1 MSRRG
6 SVKPPLVIDVRSY
19 SDKDAKTTYLVE
31 TSYEQANTTARG
43 AAAVE
48 QRFSAFQDLHAAIT
62 ETLNLGAF
70 PVARVWYATDAVK
83 KERVDRLHEYLAVVA
98 EKAGATPPAEL
109 LAFLGVDAGTFA
121 AGGGGTAPGAARVLG
136 RELPP
141 LVWEVVWEEADA
153 PPPNALAAAMARA
166 ALRERSSGEKLGA
179 VDEAPSAGDTRSA
192 EAPPPH
198 PYADGNAIM
207 AADAAAER
215 AAAAADAEAPVATG
229 GGSAADADAAAAAP
243 PPSPGYRVGQ
253 RILSEA
259 DGGEWRPGRI
269 IGRRVVGGAPQLK
282 VSVDGYDSDQDAW
295 VDAASDRVR
304 ALSSVASHNDEA
316 ASPGRPRGE
325 SAADARRE
333 QIRLGAEAAAAAAAS
348 SAAAAAATPM
358 AASAGTPATAAPP
371 TPQRVV
377 ELEKVNAQLL
387 ARIAELEKA
396 TRLEVAAL
404 EKRAAAIAA
413 PPAAADGEADALR
426 MKVSELQTA
435 LKAKEA
441 STFAAQGAVRR
452 LGKAEE
458 KAKMRVVSLALQ
470 QPRYAALLSAVL
482 RWRAAAAGGVSP
494 PRSDAR

>member
-1 MSRRG
+1 M
-6 SVKPPLVIDVRSY
+6 
-19 SDKDAKTTYLVE
+19 
-31 TSYEQANTTARG
+31 
-43 AAAVE
+43 
-48 QRFSAFQDLHAAIT
+48 
-62 ETLNLGAF
+62 
-70 PVARVWYATDAVK
+70 K

-109 LAFLGVDAGTFA
+109 ASRRRRDLC
-121 AGGGGTAPGAARVLG
+121 GGRRGTAPGAARVLG

-141 LVWEVVWEEADA
+141 LVEVVGIDA

-166 ALRERSSGEKLGA
+166 ALRERRAAEVGA
-179 VDEAPSAGDTRSA
+179 VDEAPVRATRAARGAASAPVRRRQCHHGRRRCRS
-192 EAPPPH
+192 
-198 PYADGNAIM
+198 
-207 AADAAAER
+207 

-259 DGGEWRPGRI
+259 DGGEAS
-269 IGRRVVGGAPQLK
+269 GA
-282 VSVDGYDSDQDAW
+282 SSA
-295 VDAASDRVR
+295 AASSAVR
-304 ALSSVASHNDEA
+304 RSSRCPSTATTRTRTSGWMRRARASAPSRASPHNDEGACPGGRA
-316 ASPGRPRGE
+316 ASRPPTP
-325 SAADARRE
+325 AR
-333 QIRLGAEAAAAAAAS
+333 QIRLEAAAAAAAAS
-348 SAAAAAATPM
+348 SAAAAAA
-358 AASAGTPATAAPP
+358 ADGRVRRHARDRRAP

-396 TRLEVAAL
+396 TRP
-404 EKRAAAIAA
+404 RSPHWRSAAAIAV

-441 STFAAQGAVRR
+441 STSPRRAVRR

-458 KAKMRVVSLALQ
+458 KAKMRVVSRAQ
-470 QPRYAALLSAVL
+470 QRAAALLSGCAMARGGGRRSEPASL
-482 RWRAAAAGGVSP
+482 GCPMTQTPSHRCARAALFTPGRDRGGDAAARRARVDER
-494 PRSDAR
+494 PRN

>member
-6 SVKPPLVIDVRSY
+6 SAKPPLVIDVRSY

-62 ETLNLGAF
+62 EPLNLGAF

-98 EKAGATPPAEL
+98 EKAGTTPPADL
-109 LAFLGVDAGTFA
+109 LAFLGVDAASFA
-121 AGGGGTAPGAARVLG
+121 AGGGGATPGAARVLG

-166 ALRERSSGEKLGA
+166 ALRERASGEKLGA
-179 VDEAPSAGDTRSA
+179 VDEAPIAGDGRSA

-198 PYADGNAIM
+198 PYADVNAIM
-207 AADAAAER
+207 AADMAATAER

-229 GGSAADADAAAAAP
+229 GGGAADADAAAAAP

-304 ALSSVASHNDEA
+304 ALSSVASHNDEG

-333 QIRLGAEAAAAAAAS
+333 QIRLGAEAAAAAAAAS
-348 SAAAAAATPM
+348 SAAAAATPM

-387 ARIAELEKA
+387 ARIAELERA

-413 PPAAADGEADALR
+413 PAAAADGEADALR

-482 RWRAAAAGGVSP
+482 RWRAAAAGGVSTP
-494 PRSDAR
+494 GR